1 VVKTIVNFT
10 EASSYTETEIV
21 TLHQNR
27 TYMLQRFIFLFSLV
41 LVSNLQAQTRTI
53 AFYNVENLFDT
64 LDHPVKNDNEFLPDG
79 SYEWTSERYQSKLV
93 HINQV
98 IDSLQVPM
106 ILGLC
111 EIENKEVVQDLVNA
125 GSMKETHDIVH
136 FESLDQ
142 RGIDNAIVYDKTLLK
157 LEESGILRFD
167 MPEPFSPSRDIVW
180 AKFSRG
186 KDTILAMVNHWPSRR
201 GGQVESEPKRMV
213 AAIAASEFIDSVLN
227 TNKKINLVFMGDLN
241 DYPDNRTVQMV
252 SDLLKPMIVKS
263 SGKYGG
269 SHNYRGEWHIL
280 DHMMVSKSFLKKK
293 TKVKK
298 KTAEIYTRDFLLTEY
313 KGNIVPKRNY
323 GGRKYLG
330 GYSDHMPIVIQVK
343 MK

>member
-1 VVKTIVNFT
+1 
-10 EASSYTETEIV
+10 
-21 TLHQNR
+21 
-27 TYMLQRFIFLFSLV
+27 MLQRFIFLFSIL
-41 LVSNLQAQTRTI
+41 LVSNVQAQTKTRTI

-79 SYEWTSERYQSKLV
+79 SYEWTSERYQAKLER
-93 HINQV
+93 INQV
-98 IDSLQVPM
+98 IDSLRIPM

-111 EIENKEVVQDLVNA
+111 EIENKAVVQDLVNA
-125 GSMKETHDIVH
+125 GSLKGTHEIVH

-157 LEESGILRFD
+157 LEDSGIIRFK
-167 MPEPFSPSRDIVW
+167 MPEPSSPSRDIVW
-180 AKFSRG
+180 AKFSRE

-213 AAIAASEFIDSVLN
+213 AALAASEFVDSVLN
-227 TNKKINLVFMGDLN
+227 KNKKINLVFMGDLN
-241 DYPDNRTVQMV
+241 DYPDNRTTQMI
-252 SDLLKPMIVKS
+252 SESLKPMIVEE

-298 KTAEIYTRDFLLTEY
+298 KTAEIYTPEFLLTEY

-330 GYSDHMPIVIQVK
+330 GYSDHMPIVIEVK

>member
-1 VVKTIVNFT
+1 
-10 EASSYTETEIV
+10 
-21 TLHQNR
+21 
-27 TYMLQRFIFLFSLV
+27 MLQRFIFLFSII
-41 LVSNLQAQTRTI
+41 LVSNAQAQTRTI

-79 SYEWTSERYQSKLV
+79 SYEWTSERYHAKLKRL
-93 HINQV
+93 NQV

-111 EIENKEVVQDLVNA
+111 EIENKQVVLDLVAA
-125 GSMKETHDIVH
+125 GSMKSTHDIVH

-142 RGIDNAIVYDKTLLK
+142 RGIDNAIVYDKTVLT
-157 LEESGILRFD
+157 LEESGIIRFD
-167 MPEPFSPSRDIVW
+167 MPEPSSPSRDIVW

-186 KDTILAMVNHWPSRR
+186 KDTILTMVNHWPSRR

-213 AAIAASEFIDSVLN
+213 AAIAASEFVDSVLN
-227 TNKKINLVFMGDLN
+227 QNKKTNLIFLGDLN
-241 DYPDNRTVQMV
+241 DYPDNKTTQMV
-252 SDLLKPMIVKS
+252 SESLKPMIVEK

-280 DHMMVSKSFLKKK
+280 DHMMVSKAFLKKK

-298 KTAEIYTRDFLLTEY
+298 KTAQIYTPEFLLTTY

-330 GYSDHMPIVIQVK
+330 GYSDHMPIVIEVK